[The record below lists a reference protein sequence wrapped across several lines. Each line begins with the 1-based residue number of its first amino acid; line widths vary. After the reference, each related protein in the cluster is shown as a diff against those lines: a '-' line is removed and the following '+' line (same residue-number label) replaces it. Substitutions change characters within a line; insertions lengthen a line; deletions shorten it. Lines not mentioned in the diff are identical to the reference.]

1 MQVIC
6 GLAIVGVTITST
18 VIMALSMA
26 KLGKS
31 SQMRLC
37 LSVRIVLLVTVFL
50 CVLINRFVL
59 MDAEVMKG
67 SFFSFLILLG
77 CMVLVVYGDI
87 VRYKRINKEILE
99 KTQKMTREQEV
110 FSDINPVFNDTI
122 PEEIVEEL
130 LNTGR
135 QEVSAHE

>member
-67 SFFSFLILLG
+67 SFSSFLILLG